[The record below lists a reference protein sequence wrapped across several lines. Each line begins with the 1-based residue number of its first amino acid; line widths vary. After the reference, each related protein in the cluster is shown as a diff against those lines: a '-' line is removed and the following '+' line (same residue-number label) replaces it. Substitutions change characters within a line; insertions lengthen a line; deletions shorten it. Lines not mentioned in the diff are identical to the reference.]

1 MDTSAKQFSVREFT
15 LEPGPV
21 KLTGWVEGTVTML
34 SSPAG
39 GEQAAQCSPFLSG
52 KLGRN
57 QVGLRRYSL
66 RVRTFMGLRS
76 CALTPRADL
85 EEGGRQYNPW
95 KKGLASLACTE
106 MNSPC

>member
-1 MDTSAKQFSVREFT
+1 
-15 LEPGPV
+15 
-21 KLTGWVEGTVTML
+21 ML

-39 GEQAAQCSPFLSG
+39 GEQAAQCSPFLFG

-66 RVRTFMGLRS
+66 RVGTFMGLRS
-76 CALTPRADL
+76 CALTPRA
-85 EEGGRQYNPW
+85 EGVRKEADSTIPGSRGWPAW
-95 KKGLASLACTE
+95 HAE